1 MQIAPNN
8 ISKGETLVSENVVN
22 ETTVGEKKK
31 KSPSV
36 VVTALAIVCIV
47 ALIGLT
53 ASLIVYNQQNTALQ
67 NKDSQIASLQS
78 QLGAPKLVSI
88 GFNYTDNR
96 ANTNA
101 PFLHI
106 TGYVVNVGG
115 ESAKNCTIHVNA
127 VQNGNETAL
136 NTTTTVNSLDA
147 GAYEA
152 IDIQFPY
159 TGQALVAYTS
169 YLTWSN

>member
-1 MQIAPNN
+1 M
-8 ISKGETLVSENVVN
+8 SENVVN

-53 ASLIVYNQQNTALQ
+53 ASLIVYNQQNITLQ
-67 NKDSQIASLQS
+67 DKDSQISNLQN
-78 QLGAPKLVSI
+78 QLGSPKLVSFGSI
-88 GFNYTDNR
+88 NLNCTDNR
-96 ANTNA
+96 ANPNA

-106 TGYVVNVGG
+106 TGYVINVGG
-115 ESAKNCTIHVNA
+115 AKANNCTIHVNA
-127 VQNGNETAL
+127 FQSGNETAL
-136 NTTTTVNSLDA
+136 DTAATINSLDA